1 MPRLMPPQS
10 TRLIEN
16 VTIEWGKKKKYKAI
30 FPSPFFFF
38 KGGKGQHVVRKPSCS
53 IDSTYNV
60 SFRFTV
66 IVYYY

>member
-30 FPSPFFFF
+30 FPFPFFFF
-38 KGGKGQHVVRKPSCS
+38 REGRGSMLFVSRHVAL
-53 IDSTYNV
+53 TAL
-60 SFRFTV
+60 TT
-66 IVYYY
+66 